1 MLCVCRVICVDPRKN
16 SLYYEAMVYKANAK
30 TETTIQDKNQFSP
43 WTNKQATISVVPLK
57 CSNYV

>member
-30 TETTIQDKNQFSP
+30 TEEQFKTKINSHLGQ
-43 WTNKQATISVVPLK
+43 TSKQLLV
-57 CSNYV
+57 